1 MICNLVRSL
10 FEKTSKYLF
19 VYRSFSMMSM
29 MLSSS
34 MLRISASPENLRC
47 IASRAFEIVTFRAC
61 LRPNLSG
68 LVEGE
73 KLLTPLAWLA
83 TEEAAD

>member
-1 MICNLVRSL
+1 
-10 FEKTSKYLF
+10 
-19 VYRSFSMMSM
+19 
-29 MLSSS
+29 

-47 IASRAFEIVTFRAC
+47 IASRAVDIVTFRVC

-68 LVEGE
+68 LAEGE